1 MLKFIYTE
9 DGGRDI
15 EMTYNDYP
23 SFEIMCSMFR
33 DLVAA
38 RGYDTTELAYDFAGE
53 AFKDISI
60 DTLCEE
66 WRKEVVN
73 KVQEADTHDT
83 DLVIEATI
91 DALVVS
97 DKYYVRRLKDD

>member
-9 DGGRDI
+9 EGGRDI
-15 EMTYNDYP
+15 EMTLNDHP

-38 RGYDTTELAYDFAGE
+38 RGYDTSELAY
-53 AFKDISI
+53 AFEDEVFRDIDI
-60 DTLCEE
+60 DTLCDE
-66 WRKEVVN
+66 WRKDAKNRIVALEPT
-73 KVQEADTHDT
+73 QET
-83 DLVIEATI
+83 VIEATI

-97 DKYYVRRLKDD
+97 DKFYVRRLDNA

>member
-9 DGGRDI
+9 EGGRDI
-15 EMTYNDYP
+15 EITYNDYP
-23 SFEIMCSMFR
+23 SIEIMCNMFR

-38 RGYDTTELAYDFAGE
+38 RGYDTAELAYAFEDE

-60 DTLCEE
+60 DTLCDE
-66 WRKEVVN
+66 WHKDAAKRAKAF
-73 KVQEADTHDT
+73 EAIGVDE
-83 DLVIEATI
+83 IIAATI
-91 DALVVS
+91 DALVES